1 MTILI
6 FIRHGETAWSRS
18 KEFRFRGRVD
28 IPLTDHGILQARAT
42 GRRLQNEKI
51 AQVYASPLKRAKD
64 TASEIARMHNLQ
76 VLDHPGFID
85 LNFGTWQ
92 GELHEKLKIE
102 QGELYDQWLSSP
114 GTMVFPKGEA
124 LVNVR
129 ERIES
134 ACSDLVTKHPNDTIV
149 IVTHGAVLR
158 VILCFLKGIGN
169 EHYWDFFMDN
179 CALLIAKFENGYY
192 SILAE
197 NDNEHLLELGS

>member
-18 KEFRFRGRVD
+18 KEFRFRGRID
-28 IPLTDHGILQARAT
+28 IPLTNHGILQAKAT
-42 GRRLQNEKI
+42 GRRLQDEKI
-51 AQVYASPLKRAKD
+51 TKVYTSPLKRAKD
-64 TASEIARMHNLQ
+64 TASEIARMHNLE

-92 GELHEKLKIE
+92 GELHKKLKKE
-102 QGELYDQWLSSP
+102 QGELYNQWLSSP
-114 GTMVFPKGEA
+114 ETVVFPKGEA

-134 ACSDLVTKHPNDTIV
+134 ACNDLVTKYLNETIV

-169 EHYWDFFMDN
+169 EHYWEYKIDN
-179 CALLIAKFENGYY
+179 CALLIAKFENGNY
-192 SILAE
+192 SILTE
-197 NDNEHLLELGS
+197 NDNEHLLV